1 MAEENVSQ
9 EFRWRKLDKTR
20 NFFIEEIQQNHLI
33 SKKHKQVFKV
43 FNYMKHL
50 LILVSD
56 VNIGIASSTVEL
68 KICLISAGIKKY
80 NTIINKKR

>member
-33 SKKHKQVFKV
+33 SKKQKKVFKV
-43 FNYMKHL
+43 LNYMKHL

-56 VNIGIASSTVEL
+56 INIDIASSTVEL

-80 NTIINKKR
+80 NSIINKKR